1 MSGPKRGGRSMKND
15 RELVKLAKSHSL
27 EAIVEKTQR
36 SPASVLKATARL
48 GLSIKPKAKG
58 K

>member
-1 MSGPKRGGRSMKND
+1 MKKERD
-15 RELVKLAKSHSL
+15 LLKLARSHSL
-27 EAIVEKTQR
+27 ETIAEKLQR
-36 SPASVLKATARL
+36 SPAAVRKTAARL